1 MDDYE
6 QFRAKGVEVVACVS
20 VNDPFVMAAWGE
32 SKNANGKVRM
42 LADTSAE
49 FTKVY
54 YILYDDVE
62 MWIVQT
68 FSHSDCGTKHIHL

>member
-1 MDDYE
+1 MADYE

-32 SKNANGKVRM
+32 SKNASGKVRM

-54 YILYDDVE
+54 ILYDDVE
-62 MWIVQT
+62 MWT
-68 FSHSDCGTKHIHL
+68 FSHSDCGTKHIHLL